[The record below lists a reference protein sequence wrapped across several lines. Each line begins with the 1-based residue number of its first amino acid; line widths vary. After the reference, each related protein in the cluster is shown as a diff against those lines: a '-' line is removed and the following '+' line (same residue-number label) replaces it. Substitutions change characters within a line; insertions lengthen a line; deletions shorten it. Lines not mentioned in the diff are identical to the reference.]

1 MGGVR
6 DELRQLIQV
15 LSEEEAVKTMDFVRQ
30 LHGRAGPRGVFDLL
44 AASPAIRIRTPA
56 PGGFP
61 SVRPVRGTGAP
72 ASRLLI
78 EDRR

>member
-1 MGGVR
+1 
-6 DELRQLIQV
+6 
-15 LSEEEAVKTMDFVRQ
+15 LSEEEAVKTMDFVQQ
-30 LHGRAGPRGVFDLL
+30 LHGRAGPQGVFDLL
-44 AASPAIRIRTPA
+44 AASPAIRIRTL